1 MNESYEIAG
10 EFITTVYK
18 NTDILKINSNFDKIM
33 NEDLSTFEDYD
44 IAVKDNT
51 KTIKPVTTIMENNK
65 KIINF
70 EKNKE

>member
-1 MNESYEIAG
+1 MS
-10 EFITTVYK
+10 
-18 NTDILKINSNFDKIM
+18 
-33 NEDLSTFEDYD
+33 EDLSSFEDYD

-65 KIINF
+65 KIRSI